1 MWEER
6 CASGRLIETLQMAY
20 FILVVFIIAIA
31 VLFYTFTMFDHLIQ
45 AEYDGDREAREA
57 DGRPR

>member
-1 MWEER
+1 
-6 CASGRLIETLQMAY
+6 MAY
-20 FILVVFIIAIA
+20 FILVVFIIAIV

-45 AEYDGDREAREA
+45 AEYDGDREAWEA